1 MLAPLTLAFQ
11 GDEAMQHH
19 KKGRPQLLR
28 ARGIPLHRAKVND
41 QLLGAKLH
49 APYCV
54 IQIAHDT
61 HQLSVPVGVTEI
73 LLRWFRM
80 GGFGGRTPQPVFVRI
95 RFVFVRIRS
104 FVSAWIELRNSDQKK
119 QWRDRRRS
127 KSYSIELAVPR
138 HARPRQQT
146 PHRWRLVCT
155 HKGGYQARID
165 DRSSARSRHC
175 VGLSLLG
182 QHSKYSVQSPRC

>member
-41 QLLGAKLH
+41 QLLGAKLD

-61 HQLSVPVGVTEI
+61 HQFSVPVGVTEI
-73 LLRWFRM
+73 LLRWFRI
-80 GGFGGRTPQPVFVRI
+80 GGIGGRTSQPL
-95 RFVFVRIRS
+95 FVRIRS

-119 QWRDRRRS
+119 QWRDRAHTLSNLPCRDIRAQGN
-127 KSYSIELAVPR
+127 KSLTAGV
-138 HARPRQQT
+138 
-146 PHRWRLVCT
+146 
-155 HKGGYQARID
+155 
-165 DRSSARSRHC
+165 
-175 VGLSLLG
+175 
-182 QHSKYSVQSPRC
+182 